1 MTTKSLLV
9 ELFVEELPPKALK
22 KLGDAFASVLAGQL
36 KDQGLSSA
44 ESVVTAY
51 ASPRRLAAPVGYLV
65 DLLAAVPSVGAVC
78 CRLIASMP
86 GGKAA
91 VRRTAIATRPAAIA
105 RRRRGERW
113 PMGGAPICLDDQQN
127 VSSHFCSGAASVEA
141 SGAMHM

>member
-1 MTTKSLLV
+1 MTT
-9 ELFVEELPPKALK
+9 LPGGNP
-22 KLGDAFASVLAGQL
+22 
-36 KDQGLSSA
+36 
-44 ESVVTAY
+44 VTALPGLT
-51 ASPRRLAAPVGYLV
+51 PRFPLTMVAPVLV
-65 DLLAAVPSVGAVC
+65 TVEPPRTAKLAAVPSVGAVC